1 MGMACEGGMGATRG
15 ALGAVLAKR
24 VGGGS
29 QRGLVSAWERS
40 ASATL

>member
-1 MGMACEGGMGATRG
+1 MGMACDAGIGATRG
-15 ALGAVLAKR
+15 AFGVVLAKR